1 MALREVSLR
10 AKEVESSLRE
20 ANVRLEGVDA
30 ELSREC
36 GATEEL
42 QKMLSQTEEAK
53 RTAGEAK
60 SAAEARMRELSLAC
74 DGFVTTS
81 TKAVFVL
88 SKVEH
93 RALGVLPGGRQG
105 VRQPFAPSSDQG
117 ASCRL
122 ATGATGHVERVIAK
136 GAFYGSGWPWGRW
149 SLILMRSM
157 LP

>member
-1 MALREVSLR
+1 MDWMGLEKIEKKFDLFRIKTYPIPLNPHGLR
-10 AKEVESSLRE
+10 A
-20 ANVRLEGVDA
+20 N
-30 ELSREC
+30 
-36 GATEEL
+36 
-42 QKMLSQTEEAK
+42 
-53 RTAGEAK
+53 RT
-60 SAAEARMRELSLAC
+60 SP
-74 DGFVTTS
+74 
-81 TKAVFVL
+81 
-88 SKVEH
+88 KVEH